1 MNYNKARPKES
12 SRLRNRREDIEV
24 LIEDHEIKER
34 ARIDRQRQDRI
45 NAANDAEKRRKE
57 KESRE
62 KKVAETRRREE
73 EEVYF

>member
-1 MNYNKARPKES
+1 M
-12 SRLRNRREDIEV
+12 

-45 NAANDAEKRRKE
+45 NAANDAEKKRKE

-62 KKVAETRRREE
+62 KKVAETRRLAE
-73 EEVYF
+73 EEVSCINSIFQIFAKIHLYYYY